1 MAGCILMSGEK
12 LAMKMTLRL
21 RTILLLLLLVML
33 VTWLASSITRRQTPS
48 AGRYFTEG
56 ASVAAADK
64 PYVAANSDEANN
76 IEVYKRA
83 SPAVVNITSTTVD
96 FDFFFNPIPQQGVG
110 SGSII
115 DGNGHILTNYH
126 VIEEARQLEVTLA
139 DKSKFKAQVAG
150 VDPSNDL
157 AIIKIDPGKKLLKVL
172 PLGSSANLE
181 VGQKVLAIGNPYGYE
196 GTLTTGIISSLH
208 RSIRAEDG
216 KLMDDIIQ
224 TDAAINPGNSGG
236 PLLNSLGEIIGINSA
251 IFSPRN
257 TGNIGIGFAIPVNT
271 AKQIIPDLIAEGRV
285 RRPYVR
291 LYGYPITPELAET
304 LELPAD
310 HGFLVARVDAN
321 DSFGRAG
328 IRGGRQTYRVGNSL
342 MILGGDLIVE
352 ADGQT
357 VESKA
362 RLDRIVDNKKPGE
375 TLEVKI
381 YRQRNLMTIKVP
393 LIEQG
398 SANPLL

>member
-1 MAGCILMSGEK
+1 
-12 LAMKMTLRL
+12 MKTTLRI
-21 RTILLLLLLVML
+21 RTVLLLLSLAVLA
-33 VTWLASSITRRQTPS
+33 TWLVSSFIRTRPA
-48 AGRYFTEG
+48 AGGKYFTEG
-56 ASVAAADK
+56 TSVAAADK
-64 PYVAANSDEANN
+64 PYVPADSDEANN
-76 IEVYKRA
+76 ISVYKQA

-115 DGNGHILTNYH
+115 DDEGHILTNFH
-126 VIEEARQLEVTLA
+126 VIEEARLLEVTLA
-139 DKSKFKAQVAG
+139 DKMKFKATVVG
-150 VDPSNDL
+150 TDPSNDL
-157 AIIKIDPGKKLLKVL
+157 AIIKIDPGKKALKTL
-172 PLGSSANLE
+172 ALGSSANLV

-196 GTLTTGIISSLH
+196 GTLTTGVISSLH

-257 TGNIGIGFAIPVNT
+257 TGNVGIGFAIPINT
-271 AKQIIPDLIAEGRV
+271 AKQIIPDLITEGRV
-285 RRPYVR
+285 RRAYVR
-291 LYGYPITPELAET
+291 LYGYEITPELAEA
-304 LELPAD
+304 LDLPAD
-310 HGFLVARVDAN
+310 HGFLVARVDAT

-352 ADGQT
+352 ADGQPL
-357 VESKA
+357 ESKA
-362 RLDRIVDNKKPGE
+362 RLDRIIDNKKPGE
-375 TLEVKI
+375 TLQIKI
-381 YRQRNLMTIKVP
+381 YRQRNLMTLKVP
-393 LIEQG
+393 LIERG
-398 SANPLL
+398 SPNPLP